1 MNQIK
6 IVVGYPPINSQKGTP
21 LLSQNRQFQYFN
33 NPTYIYPMIPAF
45 AATMLQWA
53 GYRVN
58 WMDGVAQ
65 KKSYEAWEKELL
77 ELAPDFLI
85 LETKAPV
92 VKKHWKIINK
102 LKTAAPNLKIVLV
115 GDHVT
120 VFPYESFE
128 NSLVDYV
135 IIGGDYDF
143 VAVNLL
149 NHINNNQNLEGGV
162 YWRKSDQAIKH
173 ENPSFFSL
181 KMGEQI
187 ANSGPASLAH
197 DLDELPFIDRD
208 LTQWQLYAYDN
219 GNFKYKPGTYVY
231 SGRDCWWGK
240 CTFCVWAH
248 TLNPFGSYRSFS
260 AQRLFDEVKYL
271 TDKYKFKEIFD
282 DAGTLFV
289 GQKLKDFCQLM
300 IKSGYN
306 KKVTLGCNMR
316 FDALTSQDCQLMKQ
330 AGFRMVL
337 YGMESG
343 NQATLDRVNK
353 GQKVEQIAQGAKMAS
368 DAGLQVHATVMIGY
382 PWETYQEAK
391 NTINL
396 ARECFNKGYF
406 HTMQATVVVPYP
418 GTPLWKE
425 CREKDWLLTQDYEDY
440 DMRQPVMKSPIS
452 QEQIMQ
458 LTQELYSSFLT
469 PRFILRK
476 IMSIRSIEDIKFFIM
491 AGKKLAGHLL
501 DFDSSQSANWTNP
514 AFWHHSLKAFGNNL
528 IPKKKSKE
536 C

>member
-240 CTFCVWAH
+240 CSFCVWAQPGMFPGKNFR
-248 TLNPFGSYRSFS
+248 TRS
-260 AQRLFDEVKYL
+260 AKNALDEVGQL
-271 TDKYKFKEIFD
+271 IDLGVKEIMED
-282 DAGTLFV
+282 SGSLPI
-289 GQKLKDFCQLM
+289 GQWLEEFCQGM
-300 IKSGYN
+300 IKRGYN
-306 KKVTLGCNMR
+306 KKIYFDCNLR
-316 FDALTSQDCQLMKQ
+316 FGVLTKKDYRLMAK
-330 AGFRMVL
+330 AGFRFLL
-337 YGMESG
+337 YGLESA
-343 NQATLDRVNK
+343 NQETVDRLNK
-353 GQKVEQIAQGAKMAS
+353 GIKIAAIEKELRIAKEVGGHLEPHVTCM
-368 DAGLQVHATVMIGY
+368 VGY
-382 PWETYQEAK
+382 PWETKRQAEK
-391 NTINL
+391 TIAMTQGL
-396 ARECFNKGYF
+396 FDKGLIDSL
-406 HTMQATVVVPYP
+406 QATIVISYP
-418 GTPLWKE
+418 GTALFAE
-425 CREKDWLLTQDYEDY
+425 CEKNGWLKTHDWDKF
-440 DMRQPVMKSPIS
+440 DMSQPVMKTPMKDR
-452 QEQIMQ
+452 EVMR
-458 LTQELYSSFLT
+458 LTQGLYKSFLT
-469 PRFILRK
+469 PRFLVRK
-476 IMSIRSIEDIKFFIM
+476 IISIRSFDDLTFFYR
-491 AGKKLAGHLL
+491 AAKAVLGHLS
-501 DFDSSQSANWTNP
+501 DFART
-514 AFWHHSLKAFGNNL
+514 
-528 IPKKKSKE
+528 
-536 C
+536 